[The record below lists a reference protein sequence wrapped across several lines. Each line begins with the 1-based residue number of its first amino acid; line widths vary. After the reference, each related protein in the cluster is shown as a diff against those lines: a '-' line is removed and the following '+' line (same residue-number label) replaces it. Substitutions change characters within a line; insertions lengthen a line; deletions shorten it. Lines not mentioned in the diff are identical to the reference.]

1 MVLELLALNF
11 MARSETFLGL
21 ALAGEVFARHA
32 DSKATHAPGWLFT
45 NSIYVLNSLEMLLH
59 DALSDLLMIRLWL
72 VS

>member
-1 MVLELLALNF
+1 MLELLTLNF
-11 MARSETFLGL
+11 MARSETFLGV
-21 ALAGEVFARHA
+21 ALAGEVLARHA
-32 DSKATHAPGWLFT
+32 DSKTTHAPGWLLT